1 MHGWFIHTS
10 MIPFLRCG
18 SAIKLISILI
28 LISLVHS
35 PVLYSQ
41 SLTGRVIDRQS
52 GKPIIGA
59 HIFLVRN
66 NAGGVTGRYGEFQL
80 AGLNIRQDTLR
91 VTHIGFAPYERIIET
106 DELSGPLVIRLTEEP
121 VLLGDIVVTAT
132 RIAHEVRSVAGAID
146 VADAVT
152 MTGTRRHYMED
163 LLRYIPGVFVQSR
176 PNQDEARITIRGSGI
191 RTNWGVRGMRV
202 LINGVPLTDADG
214 LTDIDAIDLAMIDR
228 VEVLRG
234 PASSLYGTGSL
245 GGVVHFIALPEPQSV
260 AADAYA
266 AAGGYGFHRY
276 GISLSGTGTSHSYLV
291 SGSYHDKDG
300 YREQSGGTS
309 RRMYGMLTYLPDE
322 NSELQLLAFWRSIGF
337 DLPGSLTFEEFTA
350 DPRRANET
358 AVINRWR
365 KEKSRSRLGARYSR
379 CLTPGITVLFSGFY
393 GEHATPYHPIF
404 MLLEED
410 FRSSG
415 GEIQVQS
422 ETKDER
428 HRIIVGLSRENVGG
442 GARYYVNNGGVR
454 GTLMRNERIGVTG
467 SALFGHYDVRI
478 SGRLGMGLGL
488 RFDRNNVRFEDLI
501 GEASFD
507 RETDG
512 WSGSVG
518 ASYRAA
524 AALSVY
530 ISTGFGFEPPAITE
544 IRGSD
549 FSLEAVRAVNFETG
563 IRFEPSVMFSA
574 SVSLYDMRLT
584 NDIIPY
590 TEAFQTKY
598 RNADRTRHRGIE
610 CLVTLRTNVGFLL
623 NAAYTHSDFR
633 FVRDESFA
641 GNVVPGIP
649 PHRVAT
655 RLQYDSRFGFFGG
668 VGGEWNYR
676 FSMNDSNTD
685 KHPSYGVVSIF
696 TGFGYGLISVEA
708 SVENLFNE
716 LYASYVRVNES
727 SLRYF
732 EPGDGRS
739 FHVRMRVRY

>member
-1 MHGWFIHTS
+1 
-10 MIPFLRCG
+10 MILVLRCVF
-18 SAIKLISILI
+18 SIKLIGILI
-28 LISLVHS
+28 IISLVYS
-35 PVLYSQ
+35 PVLHSQ
-41 SLTGRVIDRQS
+41 SLTGRVIDQQN

-66 NAGGVTGRYGEFQL
+66 NAGAVTDRSGVFTIP
-80 AGLNIRQDTLR
+80 GLNIRQDTLR
-91 VTHIGFAPYERIIET
+91 ITHIGFAPYERFIET
-106 DELSGPLVIRLTEEP
+106 DEFSDPIIIRLTEEP

-132 RIAHEVRSVAGAID
+132 RIAHDVRSVAGAVD

-152 MTGTRRHYMED
+152 MAGTRRHYMED
-163 LLRYIPGVFVQSR
+163 VLRYIPGVFVQSR

-202 LINGVPLTDADG
+202 LINGIPLTDADG
-214 LTDIDAIDLAMIDR
+214 LTDIDAIDLAIIDR

-234 PASSLYGTGSL
+234 PSSSLYGTGSL

-266 AAGGYGFHRY
+266 AAGRYGFRRY

-291 SGSYHDKDG
+291 SGSYHNKDG

-309 RRMYGMLTYLPDE
+309 RRVYGMLTYLPDDY
-322 NSELQLLAFWRSIGF
+322 SELELLAFWRSIGF
-337 DLPGSLTFEEFTA
+337 DLPGSLTIEEFNT

-358 AVINRWR
+358 AIINRWR

-379 CLTPGITVLFSGFY
+379 SLTRGITVLFSGFY

-422 ETKDER
+422 ETDDER
-428 HRIIVGLSRENVGG
+428 HRVIVGLSRENVGG

-454 GTLMRNERIGVTG
+454 GPLMRNERIGVTG

-478 SGRLGMGLGL
+478 SDRFGMGLGL
-488 RFDRNNVRFEDLI
+488 RFDRNKSRFKDLI

-507 RETDG
+507 TETDG

-524 AALSVY
+524 DPVTIYVS
-530 ISTGFGFEPPAITE
+530 SGFGFEPPAITE
-544 IRGSD
+544 IRGAD
-549 FSLEAVRAVNFETG
+549 FALEAVRAVNVETG
-563 IRFEPSVMFSA
+563 FRYEPSVVFSA
-574 SVSLYDMRLT
+574 SVSVYVMRLT

-598 RNADRTRHRGIE
+598 RNAGRTRHRGME
-610 CLVTLRTNVGFLL
+610 CLVTLRTNIGFLL

-633 FVRDESFA
+633 FIRDESFA

-649 PHRVAT
+649 PHRVAA
-655 RLQYDSRFGFFGG
+655 RVQYDSRSGFFGG
-668 VGGEWNYR
+668 VGGDWNYR
-676 FSMNDSNTD
+676 FNMNDANTD
-685 KHPSYGVVSIF
+685 IHPSYGVVSIF
-696 TGFGYGLISVEA
+696 TGWENGLLSIET
-708 SVENLFNE
+708 SVENLFDE

-727 SLRYF
+727 NLRYF

-739 FHVRMRVRY
+739 FHLRVRVRY